1 MKLQNSVQSIDI
13 ALIDVSAL
21 LRSRQAGRGPDGRL
35 TKVESLQASIERNG
49 LLQPVIVE
57 TKDDG
62 RFELRVGERRFTA
75 CQNLGHAKILARKVS
90 DLPPIEARILEQTE
104 NLHRENLEWQEQV
117 KEVAEIHRLYCQLS
131 EETDDGSWSQED
143 TARECNI
150 TQGIV
155 SMYLAVEAQLGEE
168 RIAKASGVREAF
180 NMLRRRD
187 QRKAGEALQELL
199 ETPDVVLPPVADVA
213 LTPEQEKQVKILT
226 ELGKP
231 LPPEIEEKRRQLWRE
246 EEAKRQLVAAAPLPE
261 SIIQGSFL
269 DWASQYSGPKFNL
282 IHCDFPYGV
291 ELFSGPQGRGSE
303 AGASASDLTGY
314 EDSVKTY
321 WGLLNG
327 LCEHFDRIASY
338 SCHLMFWL
346 SADHQIVDATRR
358 VFAAKVPSLSFY
370 KFQLIWLKSDNAG
383 ISSDASHTP
392 RHVYEACL
400 LASRGDRNL
409 VRVKADAYSAPT
421 DKKLHPSTKP
431 EPMLR
436 HFMEMLVDEST
447 SLLDPTCGSGAA
459 LRAAESLGAPKVLG
473 LELDPQ
479 FVGPA
484 RLALKQA
491 RAKRAAEKTGLGG
504 VPGL

>member
-1 MKLQNSVQSIDI
+1 MHLLNTVQSIDLS
-13 ALIDVSAL
+13 LIDVSAK
-21 LRSRQAGRGPDGRL
+21 LRQRQSGRGADGRL
-35 TKVESLQASIERNG
+35 TGVESLQGSIARNG

-57 TKDDG
+57 VKPDG

-75 CQNLGHAKILARKVS
+75 CQNLGHQKILARKVT
-90 DLPPIEARILEQTE
+90 DLPPIEAQIMEQTE
-104 NLHRENLEWQEQV
+104 NIHREDLEWQEAV
-117 KEVAEIHRLYCQLS
+117 RGVAAIHRLYVELS
-131 EETDDGSWSQED
+131 TAEDDGSWSQED

-150 TQGIV
+150 TQGLV
-155 SMYLAVEAQLGEE
+155 SMYLAVEAQLGED

-199 ETPDVVLPPVADVA
+199 DTPDVVLPAPSA
-213 LTPEQEKQVKILT
+213 LNLTQEQTEQVKILT

-231 LPPEIEEKRRQLWRE
+231 LPPEIEEKRRQMWRAE
-246 EEAKRQLVAAAPLPE
+246 EQKRQATAAAPLPE
-261 SIIQGSFL
+261 SIVQASFL
-269 DWASQYSGPKFNL
+269 DWAPTYSGPKFNL

-303 AGASASDLTGY
+303 AGTAGGLVGY

-321 WGLLNG
+321 WSLLDG
-327 LCEHFDRIASY
+327 LCEHFDRFASY
-338 SCHLMFWL
+338 NCHLMFWL
-346 SADHQIVDATRR
+346 SADHTIMDTTRR
-358 VFAAKVPSLSFY
+358 VFAAKVPTLSFY

-400 LASRGDRNL
+400 LASRGERNL

-436 HFMEMLVDEST
+436 HFMEMLVDETT

-473 LELDPQ
+473 LELDRQ
-479 FVGPA
+479 FIDPA

-491 RAKRAAEKTGLGG
+491 RAKRLAERTGSLGAM
-504 VPGL
+504 GL